1 MSLAVGNGPFSERP
15 GGRFDFDAPERMR
28 YVEDYPRRVRGSRN
42 GETVLD
48 SLRVKLLTET
58 GGQPRYCF
66 PAEEAGGEGAPAPG
80 IDGYVVVD
88 FDAVDTWHE
97 EDEQVFG
104 HVRDPY
110 HRIDV
115 RPSSRLVRIS
125 RDGELLAESKRV
137 QILFEAALPPRF
149 YLPPEDVLVPLERS
163 TKVTICAYK
172 GFATHWSAR
181 AGGELVPDLAWS
193 YETPL
198 HDAEPVRSL
207 ICFYTER
214 LDVELDGV
222 AQERPLTAWSEG
234 PDESP

>member
-1 MSLAVGNGPFSERP
+1 MSLAVGSGPFSERP
-15 GGRFDFDAPERMR
+15 GGTFDFDPPERMR
-28 YVEDYPRRVRGSRN
+28 YVEDYPRRVRGSRK
-42 GETVLD
+42 GRTILD

-66 PAEEAGGEGAPAPG
+66 PIEEAGGEGRPAPG
-80 IDGYVVVD
+80 IEGYVVVD

-125 RDGELLAESKRV
+125 HEGELLAESHRA

-149 YLPPEDVLVPLERS
+149 YLPREDVLVPLERS
-163 TKVTICAYK
+163 SKVTVCAYK
-172 GFATHWSAR
+172 GFATHWSAP
-181 AGGELVPDLAWS
+181 LVPDVAWS

-207 ICFYTER
+207 ICFYHER
-214 LDVELDGV
+214 LDLELDGA
-222 AQERPLTAWSEG
+222 AQERPMTAWSK
-234 PDESP
+234 PS